1 VQGGVTGT
9 AEVIEGEREVFLLE
23 GLNTLQLR
31 AYDARGLYG
40 KSAELTLRRLAPEQ
54 QTLPDLHLLVIGA
67 NSYPDSIGR
76 LTYARPDAET
86 LAKLVAAAK
95 PDSYAEVTVTELLD
109 GAASREGVTRALEAL
124 AERSTPDDAVI
135 VYLGGHGYKDE
146 AGSYHFIPPDV
157 GGLDQLD
164 ARSIDQ
170 SLLIEGLSGM
180 QVENLMLVLDTCYS
194 GAFPAAAAGNISNE
208 TGFMVLTAS
217 TRYEEALDGADGRNG
232 TVIYAVREALGG
244 ALSSP
249 DGVADALTLADY
261 VRKRV
266 RQIAA
271 EKNHEQKPQLLIGNS
286 DKPFPVARIGV
297 AAN

>member
-1 VQGGVTGT
+1 
-9 AEVIEGEREVFLLE
+9 
-23 GLNTLQLR
+23 
-31 AYDARGLYG
+31 
-40 KSAELTLRRLAPEQ
+40 
-54 QTLPDLHLLVIGA
+54 
-67 NSYPDSIGR
+67 
-76 LTYARPDAET
+76 
-86 LAKLVAAAK
+86 
-95 PDSYAEVTVTELLD
+95 
-109 GAASREGVTRALEAL
+109 
-124 AERSTPDDAVI
+124 VI
-135 VYLGGHGYKDE
+135 VYLGGHGYKDA
-146 AGSYHFIPPDV
+146 AGSYHFIPPDMA
-157 GGLDQLD
+157 GLDELA
-164 ARSIDQ
+164 ARSVDQ

-249 DGVADALTLADY
+249 DGVADALGLADY